1 MPNKSAEAGKLKFV
15 GKGFQTDTIAKDL
28 KVGGSAPLTGGTFD
42 VNLDGQL
49 TNASGTASLDCPLNV
64 TLHNATLN
72 IAGKSQQV
80 SQLSLPIGL
89 KGPIDNP
96 AITVDSKALQK
107 AMVDA
112 GAGAMMD
119 KAADKLKEKLGG
131 ENAEKVDQVKE
142 GLGKLFGK

>member
-1 MPNKSAEAGKLKFV
+1 MPNGKL
-15 GKGFQTDTIAKDL
+15 
-28 KVGGSAPLTGGTFD
+28 
-42 VNLDGQL
+42 
-49 TNASGTASLDCPLNV
+49 TNDAGTASLDCPLNV

-80 SQLSLPIGL
+80 NQLSLPIGL

-112 GAGAMMD
+112 GAGVLMD
-119 KAADKLKEKLGG
+119 KATDKLKESIGK
-131 ENAEKVDQVKE
+131 ENADKVDQVKE
-142 GLGKLFGK
+142 GVGKLFGK